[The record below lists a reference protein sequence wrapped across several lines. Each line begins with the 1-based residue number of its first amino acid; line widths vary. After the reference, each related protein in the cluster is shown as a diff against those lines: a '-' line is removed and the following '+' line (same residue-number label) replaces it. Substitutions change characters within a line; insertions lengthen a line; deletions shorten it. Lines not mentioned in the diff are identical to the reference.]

1 MGQKQR
7 ASEIIAVYPV
17 YVKQQLVFFCR
28 SVFGHDSDG
37 VGPTEGRYEEYR
49 WNWGMTRQE

>member
-37 VGPTEGRYEEYR
+37 VGPKEGRYEEYR
-49 WNWGMTRQE
+49 